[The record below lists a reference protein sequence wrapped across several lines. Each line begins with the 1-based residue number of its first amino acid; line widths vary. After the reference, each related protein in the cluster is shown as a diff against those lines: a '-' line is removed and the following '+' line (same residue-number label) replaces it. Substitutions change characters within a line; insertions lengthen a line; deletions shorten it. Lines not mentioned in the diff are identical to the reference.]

1 MTRKDYVLIAEVL
14 HKAYIPDLID
24 YEMLVEDF
32 ANALATTNPL
42 FNRETFF
49 KACGIVEAN

>member
-14 HKAYIPDLID
+14 HKAYVPDMID

-32 ANALATTNPL
+32 ANALAGTNPL
-42 FNRETFF
+42 FNREIFF